1 LQAAQILY
9 FFQHVGYLMV
19 RQLFALMALTV
30 SMTLAGCGGSNAPSL
45 TAEKDELARWA
56 EENPQEPLKGDED
69 EF

>member
-1 LQAAQILY
+1 
-9 FFQHVGYLMV
+9 MV